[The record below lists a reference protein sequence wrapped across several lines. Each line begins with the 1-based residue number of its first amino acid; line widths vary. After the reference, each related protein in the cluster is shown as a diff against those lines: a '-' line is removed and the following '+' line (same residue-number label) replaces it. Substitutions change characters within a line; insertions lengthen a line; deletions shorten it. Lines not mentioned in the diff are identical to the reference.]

1 MPRVFVVASGGAA
14 AFRNLCASP
23 YRYLLEQLSELGEVT
38 EHLQS
43 PGPQDVLVAFEPSA
57 GIHEFA
63 EAMPSGIGRKHM
75 IVREPRIVRPD
86 LYLSKTR
93 ALFDHSWAQSRSWA
107 RELGGEFFFTPLH
120 IPAQRADISR
130 AAWEGRSKVPCL
142 LLANKYSA
150 VAGEMYW
157 LRRALMAESERREL
171 PIDAIGSG
179 WDMSGFTKA
188 RKLARASA
196 TALQSGLLPR
206 IKATDLSL
214 PNKLPHT
221 VRVMGNVEDKY
232 ATLSTYQ
239 VAFVPENSRE
249 YVSEKLLD
257 AVVAGCIPI
266 YVGGNIADFGFPEDM
281 CLTPEPTAEAMWNA
295 AEEVAGWSWEKR
307 SWCLSTGKEYVH
319 SQNFIEAWRNDN
331 SLRSLGAR
339 IVSKARAGPEGA
351 S

>member
-1 MPRVFVVASGGAA
+1 MTRVFVIAIGGEG
-14 AFRNLCASP
+14 AFRQLRASP
-23 YRYLLEQLSELGEVT
+23 YRYLLEQLSELGEIT
-38 EHLQS
+38 PHLQS

-57 GIHEFA
+57 RIHKFV
-63 EAMPSGIGRKHM
+63 EAIPSGIGRKHM

-93 ALFDHSWAQSRSWA
+93 ALFDYYWVQSPSWA
-107 RELGGEFFFTPLH
+107 RALGGEPFFTPLN
-120 IPAQRADISR
+120 IPEERADISH
-130 AAWEGRSKVPCL
+130 AAWERRSNVPCL

-150 VAGEMYW
+150 VGGEMYW
-157 LRRALMAESERREL
+157 LRRALMTESGRREL

-179 WDMSGFTKA
+179 WDISGFTKV
-188 RKLARASA
+188 RKLARASS

-206 IKATDLSL
+206 IKAADLR
-214 PNKLPHT
+214 PRKQFPYT
-221 VRVMGNVEDKY
+221 VRVVGNVEDKY
-232 ATLSTYQ
+232 AALSKYQ

-266 YVGGNIADFGFPEDM
+266 YVGGNIADFGFPDGM
-281 CLTPEPTAEAMWNA
+281 CLTPEPTAEAMWDA

-307 SWCLSTGKEYVH
+307 SGYLSAGQEYVH
-319 SQNFIEAWRNDN
+319 SESFIEAWRNDN

-339 IVSKARAGPEGA
+339 IVSKVRASA
-351 S
+351 N